1 MSPNELFDPKA
12 VVRRIDE
19 QVHCALEGSV
29 VVMTLADGKYF
40 ELNPIAARIWDE
52 LAEPIAISELIDRL
66 LRDYDVD
73 ADTCQREVNAWL
85 GEMRTLGLLD
95 ESAA

>member
-40 ELNPIAARIWDE
+40 ELNPIAAR
-52 LAEPIAISELIDRL
+52 
-66 LRDYDVD
+66 
-73 ADTCQREVNAWL
+73 
-85 GEMRTLGLLD
+85 
-95 ESAA
+95 